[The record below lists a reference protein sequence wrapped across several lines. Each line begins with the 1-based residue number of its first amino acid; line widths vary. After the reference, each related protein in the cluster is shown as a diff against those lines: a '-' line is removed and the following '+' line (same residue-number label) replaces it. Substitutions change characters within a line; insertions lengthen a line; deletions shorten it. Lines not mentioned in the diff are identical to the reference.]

1 MLKSAL
7 AKIRTQLVLIVVATV
22 ASGVATVALG
32 FTVYN
37 ALCLAVIPVA
47 AAALTALI
55 FFLLAAGALLV
66 AMIQPKKPEPEE
78 PVGVAG
84 VLSSVDWG
92 RVAPLAGQ
100 IALALTTIFTD
111 RARSRRDD
119 RRDDG
124 RRRRR

>member
-37 ALCLAVIPVA
+37 ALCLVVIPVA

-55 FFLLAAGALLV
+55 FFLLAAGALIV

-111 RARSRRDD
+111 RARGRRDD